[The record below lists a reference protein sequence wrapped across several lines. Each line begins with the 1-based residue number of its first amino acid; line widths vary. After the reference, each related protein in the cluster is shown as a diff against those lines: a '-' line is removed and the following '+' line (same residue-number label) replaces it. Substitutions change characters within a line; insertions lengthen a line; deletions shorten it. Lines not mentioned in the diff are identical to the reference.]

1 MDGFIFTFNDDQ
13 SKEVPRGMAE
23 SNQARGTFRKE
34 GKHLGT
40 HL

>member
-13 SKEVPRGMAE
+13 SKEVTGMAE

-34 GKHLGT
+34 GKHLGI